1 MKNIRLFLLLLAVMK
16 LATLSAQSFSINC
29 ENGDVLYLD
38 ISNSLTAEV
47 EGYDSTKI
55 LLTTSLPGIL
65 QGENGKYQVNLT
77 QSKVG
82 DQILIDVW
90 VDKED
95 GMYEIGKKKFTVSR
109 KNDFEIGLGQFRTH
123 EHLSLE
129 QFKNEQKLTVVGSQ
143 ENTEFS
149 VAFYSCS
156 VISKDGDA
164 EFFQR
169 SDAFLFD
176 QIWSTAL
183 KMGPGTRVLFDK
195 IILTDK
201 SGVKKNGSPLNFTL
215 TQSSERHYALGGFK
229 DGKSYSSSEIAER
242 RNLSA
247 FLYSGDIRIDSYP
260 LIIQSFEIVLLPK
273 TGKPESFS
281 NNTNR
286 LSDVVLENIHKLK
299 LGDKIRIDNLMVG
312 LPDGTQRKCT
322 PVLIYIR

>member
-16 LATLSAQSFSINC
+16 LATLSAQTFSINS

-38 ISNSLTAEV
+38 GSNSLTAEV

-90 VDKED
+90 VDKGD

-129 QFKNEQKLTVVGSQ
+129 QFKKEQKLTVAGAD

-149 VAFYSCS
+149 VASYSC
-156 VISKDGDA
+156 VVVHKEGEA
-164 EFFQR
+164 EFFKR
-169 SDAFLFD
+169 SDGFLSE
-176 QIWSTAL
+176 QIWSSAL
-183 KMGPGTRVLFDK
+183 KMGPGTKVLFDQ
-195 IILTDK
+195 IILVNK
-201 SGVKKNGSPLNFTL
+201 SGVKKKGSALILTL
-215 TQSSERHYALGGFK
+215 TQSSERHYQLGALK
-229 DGKSYSSSEIAER
+229 DGKSYSASEITER
-242 RNLSA
+242 RSLSA
-247 FLYSGDIRIDSYP
+247 FLYSGDIRVNVYP
-260 LIIQSFEIVLLPK
+260 LMIKSFEIVLSPK
-273 TGKPESFS
+273 TGESESFS
-281 NNTNR
+281 SNTGR
-286 LSDVVLENIHKLK
+286 LSDVVLEHIYKLQP
-299 LGDKIRIDNLMVG
+299 GDKIMLDNLMVEF
-312 LPDGTQRKCT
+312 PVGTQRKCT
-322 PVLIYIR
+322 PVLIYIQ